1 MPHEKIDMFR
11 PTAEGL
17 TDNIVRFSNLLR
29 DKGVSVSLPAVL
41 DSLKGLPLIDISAL
55 QEFRMLL
62 QSNLVHRKQDIATF
76 NRLFQDYWL
85 LRNRQVRKNPS
96 EENLYPAEEQNSTV
110 SHHLENIRDGQS
122 PEQPE
127 QRTAQP
133 WALRYSPQSLLKMST
148 GQELQM
154 MGSSALYDALC
165 ALLKPLNNRL
175 SRRYRYTIRGREISL
190 RRILRK
196 NLQFGG
202 ELIFLTYKRRK
213 VKKRCVLFFCDV
225 SGSMDIYTRMI
236 LQFVHALHRIDR
248 RTEIFFFS
256 TELTRATIQFDV
268 SDVNSA
274 ISRIP
279 ELTSNWGGGT
289 RIGHCLQIF
298 NESYA
303 KRVLSTRDI
312 VIIFSDGWDRGEID
326 LLETQMA
333 CIKRK
338 SYKIIWLNPLMGS
351 ADYQP
356 TCQGMRTALPYVD
369 TFLPINTLRDL
380 TLLGHML
387 GRIMA

>member
-1 MPHEKIDMFR
+1 
-11 PTAEGL
+11 
-17 TDNIVRFSNLLR
+17 
-29 DKGVSVSLPAVL
+29 
-41 DSLKGLPLIDISAL
+41 
-55 QEFRMLL
+55 
-62 QSNLVHRKQDIATF
+62 
-76 NRLFQDYWL
+76 
-85 LRNRQVRKNPS
+85 
-96 EENLYPAEEQNSTV
+96 
-110 SHHLENIRDGQS
+110 
-122 PEQPE
+122 
-127 QRTAQP
+127 
-133 WALRYSPQSLLKMST
+133 
-148 GQELQM
+148 
-154 MGSSALYDALC
+154 
-165 ALLKPLNNRL
+165 
-175 SRRYRYTIRGREISL
+175 
-190 RRILRK
+190 
-196 NLQFGG
+196 
-202 ELIFLTYKRRK
+202 
-213 VKKRCVLFFCDV
+213 
-225 SGSMDIYTRMI
+225 MDIYTRMI

>member
-1 MPHEKIDMFR
+1 MPHERNGIPL
-11 PTAEGL
+11 PTAEGF

-29 DKGVSVSLPAVL
+29 DSGVSVSLPAVL
-41 DSLKGLPLIDISAL
+41 DTLKGLPLINISAL
-55 QEFRMLL
+55 QEFKTLL
-62 QSNLVHRKQDIATF
+62 RANLIHRKQDIATF
-76 NRLFQDYWL
+76 NRLFQEYWL
-85 LRNRQVRKNPS
+85 PRNRLVRNILS
-96 EENLYPAEEQNSTV
+96 EENIHPTEEQNSIV
-110 SHHLENIRDGQS
+110 SHHLENISDRRS

-127 QRTAQP
+127 SRSAQP
-133 WALRYSPQSLLKMST
+133 WALRYSPQSLLKISA
-148 GQELQM
+148 GQELQLIES
-154 MGSSALYDALC
+154 GALYEALC
-165 ALLKPLNNRL
+165 VLLKPLNNRL

-196 NLQFGG
+196 NMQFGG
-202 ELIFLTYKRRK
+202 ELIFLDFKRRK
-213 VKKRCVLFFCDV
+213 VKRRRVLFFCDV

-256 TELTRATIQFDV
+256 NEIYRATFHFDV

-303 KRVLSTRDI
+303 KRMLSTRDI

-326 LLETQMA
+326 VLETQVTRL
-333 CIKRK
+333 KRK
-338 SYKIIWLNPLMGS
+338 TYKIIWLNPLMGS

-356 TCQGMRTALPYVD
+356 ICQGMRTALPYVD
-369 TFLPINTLRDL
+369 SFLPMGNLRDL
-380 TLLGHML
+380 QHLGCML
-387 GRIMA
+387 EKMIA